1 MKEKKSY
8 IKFNLNSKSYIYP
21 FLLPIACTSTHF
33 FQKIFYQKYRP
44 ENSYKIMKYNLP
56 LLFYYFLPKIF
67 SIIFIMIV
75 KFQTKEE
82 SSKVAL
88 NKVTRRYHLL
98 IENDNKKKIILIIYL
113 ISFLEVLFKSGDS
126 LIMYLQ
132 KINKIHYLIE
142 KRAGFIIFVPLFSYF
157 ILDIKL
163 CRHHWLALIISL
175 IGVSIITISRFILG
189 FSFINEYL
197 YHLLNLLISSMFSFS
212 LVLIKYLMSKYFIPS
227 PYTFLFYDGIF
238 CIINSFITV
247 LIFEYPIVINIKDSK
262 YNPILKNENNNYF
275 SNNILELINMFKEQD
290 GLFYISFSLAF
301 ASSFGYFIFN
311 AFTIF
316 HFLPYLNVL
325 TDFITPFL
333 YEILNFFFLDED
345 KSSKNILRYLYELI
359 GFVIIIFG
367 ALVLNEII
375 ILNFLGLSDN
385 TYSKIVYRGSL
396 DFINFDEL
404 TPTNES
410 IDTIETH
417 NEVISEGSTNIFR
430 N

>member
-33 FQKIFYQKYRP
+33 FQKIFYQKYHP

-75 KFQTKEE
+75 KIKTKEE
-82 SSKVAL
+82 SSKTAL

-98 IENDNKKKIILIIYL
+98 IEHDNKKKIIFIIYL
-113 ISFLEVLFKSGDS
+113 ISFLEVLFKAGDS
-126 LIMYLQ
+126 LLMYLQ
-132 KINKIHYLIE
+132 KIGKINYLIE

-163 CRHHWLALIISL
+163 YRHHWLALVISL
-175 IGVSIITISRFILG
+175 IGVIIITVSRFILQ
-189 FSFINEYL
+189 FSFLNEIL
-197 YHLLNLLISSMFSFS
+197 YHLLYILITSMFAFS
-212 LVLIKYLMSKYFIPS
+212 LVLIKYLMSKYFIVS

-238 CIINSFITV
+238 CIINSFITA
-247 LIFEYPIVINIKDSK
+247 LILEYPIVMNIKDSK
-262 YNPILKNENNNYF
+262 FNKYLINENNNYF
-275 SNNILELINMFKEQD
+275 RNNLFEIITMFKEQD
-290 GLFYISFSLAF
+290 SLFYISFSLAF
-301 ASSFGYFIFN
+301 VSSFGYFIFN
-311 AFTIF
+311 ALTIF
-316 HFLPYLNVL
+316 HFSPYLNVL
-325 TDFITPFL
+325 TDFITPLL
-333 YEILNFFFLDED
+333 YDILNFFFLDDNKE
-345 KSSKNILRYLYELI
+345 SKNIKRYIYLII
-359 GFVIIIFG
+359 GFLIIIFG
-367 ALVLNEII
+367 ALILNEII

-385 TYSKIVYRGSL
+385 TYSKIAYRGSL
-396 DFINFDEL
+396 DFINFEAI

-410 IDTIETH
+410 LDTIETH
-417 NEVISEGSTNIFR
+417 NELASEGSANIFT